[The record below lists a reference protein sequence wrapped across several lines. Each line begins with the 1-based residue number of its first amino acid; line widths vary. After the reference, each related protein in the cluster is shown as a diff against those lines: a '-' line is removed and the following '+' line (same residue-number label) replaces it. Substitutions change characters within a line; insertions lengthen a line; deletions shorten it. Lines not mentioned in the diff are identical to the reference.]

1 MLRCVTA
8 RAGSVLD
15 DGPLL
20 AEKQRK
26 PQSSNSSRSSLNPHA
41 PQQGVNDTTSPH
53 DSAMSK
59 PAGAYKPP
67 MNPTALA
74 ITASSVPAP
83 PPAPPVQVP
92 RAVHGHTRA
101 AELYSQGRA
110 TTQKPQRLVL
120 VHDCAS

>member
-15 DGPLL
+15 DGPIL

-26 PQSSNSSRSSLNPHA
+26 PQSSNNSRSSTNPHA
-41 PQQGVNDTTSPH
+41 PLLGGDDAKSPH

-59 PAGAYKPP
+59 PAGGYKPP
-67 MNPTALA
+67 MNPAALA

-92 RAVHGHTRA
+92 YAVHSRPKHIKHYAVKPRA
-101 AELYSQGRA
+101 
-110 TTQKPQRLVL
+110 
-120 VHDCAS
+120 